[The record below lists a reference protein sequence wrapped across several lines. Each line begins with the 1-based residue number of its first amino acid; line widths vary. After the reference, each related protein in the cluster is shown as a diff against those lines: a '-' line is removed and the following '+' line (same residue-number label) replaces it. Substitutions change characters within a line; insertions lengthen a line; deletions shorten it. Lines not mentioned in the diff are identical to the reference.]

1 MKREN
6 NSSDK
11 VILFATLTL
20 LAVGLLMV
28 YSASAIVAAQRY
40 GTQTFFLV
48 KQFIWAIGGLV
59 ALRIFSRLDSTY
71 LQRYARWL
79 FMLTVVLLVLVL
91 FFGRSVGGARRW
103 LRFAGFGFQPS
114 ELAKLATIIFLADYF
129 DRKRS
134 RLDNFIKGL
143 LVPFAAVG
151 IICLLVL
158 LEPDFGTAFF
168 IASVSMVMFFLAGV
182 KLRFLL
188 GPVLA
193 GLPLAAVFIIR
204 TPYRLARLLSF
215 ANGIFDLEKAG
226 YQTKEALYALG
237 SGGLSGVGLGRGT
250 MKLLYLPEAHT
261 DFIFPILGEE
271 LGLIGTLGVIIL
283 FLVILW
289 RGWKI
294 ALEIENFF
302 DHLLAGGIT
311 FFVFLQALI
320 NIGVSCGCLP
330 TKGLPLP
337 FISFGGSSL
346 LCHLASIGILL
357 HISREKKGAIWQR
370 RLPLT
375 R

>member
-6 NSSDK
+6 NALDK
-11 VILFATLTL
+11 TLLFATLTL
-20 LAVGLLMV
+20 LVVGLLMV
-28 YSASAIVAAQRY
+28 YSASAIVADQRY
-40 GTQTFFLV
+40 GTQAFFLF
-48 KQFIWAIGGLV
+48 KQFIWAIGGLL
-59 ALRIFSRLDSTY
+59 AMHIFSRLDSAY
-71 LQRYARWL
+71 LQKYSRLL
-79 FMLTVVLLVLVL
+79 FLVTVILLILVL
-91 FFGRSVGGARRW
+91 FLGRSVGGARRW
-103 LRFAGFGFQPS
+103 LRFGVFGFQPS

-134 RLDNFIKGL
+134 RLDNFVRGL
-143 LVPFAAVG
+143 LVPFVFVG
-151 IICLLVL
+151 IVCFLVL

-168 IASVSMVMFFLAGV
+168 IALTSMVMFFLAGV

-188 GPVLA
+188 GPVFL
-193 GLPLAAVFIIR
+193 GLSLGSVFIIR
-204 TPYRLARLLSF
+204 APYRLARLLSF
-215 ANGIFDLEKAG
+215 VNGIFDLEKAS

-237 SGGLSGVGLGRGT
+237 SGGLNGVGLGRGT
-250 MKLLYLPEAHT
+250 LKLLYLPEAHT

-271 LGLIGTLGVIIL
+271 LGLLGTLGVIIL
-283 FLVILW
+283 FLLILW

-302 DHLLAGGIT
+302 DHLLASGIT